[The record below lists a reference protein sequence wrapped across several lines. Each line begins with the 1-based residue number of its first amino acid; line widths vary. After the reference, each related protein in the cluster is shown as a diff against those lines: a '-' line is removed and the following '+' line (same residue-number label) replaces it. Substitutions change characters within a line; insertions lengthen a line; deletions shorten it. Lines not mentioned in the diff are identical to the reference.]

1 MLHCA
6 GEGTGAQMVAL
17 SGWTFVRF
25 PCVLP
30 IVLSSQ
36 EQAISRGPKLRYL
49 PGAMKIAACVNQCGK
64 QLPKNPAFHRALCSP
79 VFCWN
84 VLLCLSFTFPPF
96 DKDVASEKGFC
107 TCKCLQVGS
116 ESRLYHWVPVEQASA
131 LKIVITTI
139 CYQLSCMWMGQ
150 GLWEFSENPGLLLCV
165 RDIPT
170 VVCWLNWETKQAWGS
185 HLGTRPSHASLCIF
199 SCTHSIQPV
208 MDLDD
213 SFWYLRVNIACGFLW
228 LHWLKGKRERHS
240 LKPSEQF
247 GINGLWRQLLLGKQ
261 SRRLRLNRSCKPE
274 RLFVGFW

>member
-1 MLHCA
+1 
-6 GEGTGAQMVAL
+6 MVAL

-49 PGAMKIAACVNQCGK
+49 LVPWRSRHVWTSVESNYPKTQSSTEWCAHPYCVETCAA
-64 QLPKNPAFHRALCSP
+64 LFILHI
-79 VFCWN
+79 
-84 VLLCLSFTFPPF
+84 PPS

-107 TCKCLQVGS
+107 TCKRLQVGS

-165 RDIPT
+165 CETSWLSYVGSIEKQNKPGEAIWVPDLLMHQFASSLVHIQFNLSWT
-170 VVCWLNWETKQAWGS
+170 WTTAFDTWESTLLVVSFG
-185 HLGTRPSHASLCIF
+185 
-199 SCTHSIQPV
+199 CT
-208 MDLDD
+208 D
-213 SFWYLRVNIACGFLW
+213 
-228 LHWLKGKRERHS
+228 
-240 LKPSEQF
+240 
-247 GINGLWRQLLLGKQ
+247 
-261 SRRLRLNRSCKPE
+261 
-274 RLFVGFW
+274 

>member
-1 MLHCA
+1 
-6 GEGTGAQMVAL
+6 MVAL

-36 EQAISRGPKLRYL
+36 EQAISRSPKLRYL
-49 PGAMKIAACVNQCGK
+49 PVPWRSRHVWTSVESNYPRTQRSTEWCAHPYFVETRAA
-64 QLPKNPAFHRALCSP
+64 LFILHI
-79 VFCWN
+79 
-84 VLLCLSFTFPPF
+84 PPS

-107 TCKCLQVGS
+107 TCKRLQVGS
-116 ESRLYHWVPVEQASA
+116 ESSLSHWVPVEQASA

-139 CYQLSCMWMGQ
+139 CYQLSCVWMGQ

-165 RDIPT
+165 WDILT

-185 HLGTRPSHASLCIF
+185 HLGTRPSHASVCIF

-228 LHWLKGKRERHS
+228 LHWLKGKRERNS

-274 RLFVGFW
+274 CLFVGFW